1 MQRLLNEDL
10 KKREKEMNDLDNE
23 LSKSENLLLL
33 LILHVQ
39 YEHCRSTNYIRM
51 SMFKFR
57 NYNVSPSHSQAPLI
71 LMKFQVQ
78 ALYGHI
84 ICESLVSII
93 ISLILNQCESSLCKW
108 KLSSDWDWDLGL
120 GTWDLRLG
128 TWDLGPGNRIEN
140 QESKLCPVPV
150 LTVKSHRPPTA
161 TTTTTP

>member
-39 YEHCRSTNYIRM
+39 DEHCRSTNYIRM

-84 ICESLVSII
+84 ICKSLVSII

-120 GTWDLRLG
+120 GTWDLGPG
-128 TWDLGPGNRIEN
+128 TWDLGIESRIKNRN
-140 QESKLCPVPV
+140 YAQSQCWQ
-150 LTVKSHRPPTA
+150 
-161 TTTTTP
+161 

>member
-39 YEHCRSTNYIRM
+39 DEHCRSTNYIRM

-84 ICESLVSII
+84 ICKSLVSII
-93 ISLILNQCESSLCKW
+93 ISLILNQCESSLCK
-108 KLSSDWDWDLGL
+108 
-120 GTWDLRLG
+120 
-128 TWDLGPGNRIEN
+128 
-140 QESKLCPVPV
+140 
-150 LTVKSHRPPTA
+150 
-161 TTTTTP
+161 

>member
-1 MQRLLNEDL
+1 MQRLLNEDH

-23 LSKSENLLLL
+23 LSKSEKRTMNLLLL

-39 YEHCRSTNYIRM
+39 DEHCRSTNYNRM

-57 NYNVSPSHSQAPLI
+57 NYNVSPRFKGHSQAHLI

-93 ISLILNQCESSLCKW
+93 ISLILNQCESSLCK
-108 KLSSDWDWDLGL
+108 
-120 GTWDLRLG
+120 
-128 TWDLGPGNRIEN
+128 
-140 QESKLCPVPV
+140 
-150 LTVKSHRPPTA
+150 
-161 TTTTTP
+161 